1 MEIVQA
7 AILKKF
13 QNEIAVA
20 LALILLSAGIGINT
34 ASDEPYNPFES
45 RVLKIDERMQDLI
58 NNPVTNDLANMQQDI
73 FYDYYPWAERQAAGE
88 QKDTFI
94 AYLEACN
101 QVVISLSKTGEADT
115 SEMNELKAELI

>member
-1 MEIVQA
+1 MEIVPA

-58 NNPVTNDLANMQQDI
+58 NNPVNNDLANMQQDI

-101 QVVISLSKTGEADT
+101 QVVIQLSKGGEADT
-115 SEMNELKAELI
+115 DKMNELKAELI